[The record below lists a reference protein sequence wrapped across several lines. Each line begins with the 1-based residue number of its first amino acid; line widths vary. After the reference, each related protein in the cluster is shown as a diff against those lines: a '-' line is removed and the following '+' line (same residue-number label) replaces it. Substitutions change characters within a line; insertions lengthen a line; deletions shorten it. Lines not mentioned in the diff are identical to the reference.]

1 VDVRRRLAALG
12 AALVAAAGL
21 AACTSAR
28 NGLGTPVD
36 ACYRA
41 LPVAAAAVGHQG
53 RFAGVVLA
61 GDRLLHGDT
70 AFAQEVQRRGGPSV
84 HAACVV
90 GFRGHFAVA
99 SVHDAVVA
107 GHGPLRWAIAVVSS
121 PGNDLIVTV
130 LTSRPPFDLAELL

>member
-1 VDVRRRLAALG
+1 MRRRLAAL
-12 AALVAAAGL
+12 AAGLMAAAGL

-41 LPVAAAAVGHQG
+41 LPVAAGAVGHQG
-53 RFAGVVLA
+53 RFAGVVLV
-61 GDRLLHGDT
+61 GDHLLKGDT
-70 AFAQEVQRRGGPSV
+70 AFAQEVRRRGGPSL

-90 GFRGHFAVA
+90 GFRGHFGAGAV
-99 SVHDAVVA
+99 HGAVVA
-107 GHGPLRWAIAVVSS
+107 GPGPSRWAVVVVSS
-121 PGNDLIVTV
+121 PGNHLVVTV